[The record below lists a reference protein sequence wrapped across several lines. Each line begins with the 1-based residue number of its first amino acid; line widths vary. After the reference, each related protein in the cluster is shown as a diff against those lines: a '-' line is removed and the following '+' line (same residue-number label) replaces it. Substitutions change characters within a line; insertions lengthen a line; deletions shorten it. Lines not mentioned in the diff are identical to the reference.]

1 MRTKQAFLILGEP
14 ASKANSRRIVT
25 IRGMAR
31 SIKSQKALNYV
42 ASFKLQA
49 TPEEIWEDDVRVTI
63 HIYYASRR
71 PDLDES
77 VILDCLQDVAYRNDR
92 QVKEKHIFWHLDR
105 ENPRAE
111 IEVEKNKATR
121 VEWLYR
127 PRSMAWR
134 LNSFAIKRCYHRVVC
149 ICKRCYGKFSLKSW
163 SLNRLPGRFFFV

>member
-42 ASFKLQA
+42 EAFKLQA
-49 TPEEIWEDDVRVTI
+49 KRGEVWEDDVRVTI
-63 HIYYASRR
+63 HIHYASRR

-111 IEVEKNKATR
+111 IEVER
-121 VEWLYR
+121 
-127 PRSMAWR
+127 
-134 LNSFAIKRCYHRVVC
+134 IK
-149 ICKRCYGKFSLKSW
+149 
-163 SLNRLPGRFFFV
+163 PPE